1 MSTTKRILGDYNIET
16 IDSSGNA
23 ANEVIVTTETFRV
36 KGDLVVTGETSSVS
50 ETNLNVSNNT
60 IMLNEGETG
69 AGVTLGEAAVV
80 IDRGTL
86 NDGTSGYGA
95 GIRFNETTDLW
106 QLSVDGNAWTNI
118 QSSSGSGTGIENVVE
133 DTTPQ
138 LGGSL
143 DVNSQQIVS
152 TSNGDIVLAPDGTGT
167 VKVEGA
173 EIALDELGSD
183 PTAQAGYTLLYAKT
197 EGSGGTGLYF
207 QTGSSTND
215 ELVSKSKAIVY
226 GIIF

>member
-1 MSTTKRILGDYNIET
+1 MSTTDRILGDYNIET
-16 IDSSGNA
+16 IDEDGNT
-23 ANEVIVTTETFRV
+23 ANEVTVTTEVFRV
-36 KGDLVVTGETSSVS
+36 KGDLVVTGDSSVVS
-50 ETNLNVSNNT
+50 ETNLNISNNT

-80 IDRGTL
+80 VDRGTL

-95 GIRFNETTDLW
+95 GIRFNETSDQW
-106 QLSVDGNAWTNI
+106 EISVDGNAWTVI
-118 QSSSGSGTGIENVVE
+118 QSSSGSGTGLENVVE

-143 DVNSQQIVS
+143 DVNGQQIVS
-152 TSNGDIVLAPDGTGT
+152 VSDGDIVLAPNGTGT
-167 VKVEGA
+167 VKVESA
-173 EIALDELGSD
+173 ELALDRLTAD
-183 PTAQAGYTLLYAKT
+183 PTAQADYNLLYHKT

-207 QTGSSTND
+207 KTSSTAD

>member
-16 IDSSGNA
+16 IDSDGNPA
-23 ANEVIVTTETFRV
+23 GTTTVISETFRV

-50 ETNLNVSNNT
+50 ETNLNISNNT
-60 IMLNEGETG
+60 ILLNEGETG

-86 NDGTSGYGA
+86 NDGTSGFGA
-95 GIRFNETTDLW
+95 GIRFNETSDIW
-106 QLSVDGNAWTNI
+106 ELSVDGNAWTVI
-118 QSSSGSGTGIENVVE
+118 QSSSGSGTGLENVVE

-143 DVNSQQIVS
+143 DVNSQSIVS
-152 TSNGDIVLAPDGTGT
+152 VSNGDIVLAPDGTGT
-167 VKVEGA
+167 VKVESA
-173 EIALDELGSD
+173 EIALDRLTAD
-183 PTAQAGYTLLYAKT
+183 PTAQADYNLLYHKT

-207 QTGSSTND
+207 KTSSTSD

>member
-16 IDSSGNA
+16 IDSSGSA
-23 ANEVIVTTETFRV
+23 ANEVTVTTEVFRV

-95 GIRFNETTDLW
+95 GIRFNETTDAW
-106 QLSVDGNAWTNI
+106 QVSVDGSTWSNLGVT
-118 QSSSGSGTGIENVVE
+118 SGGGSALTDVVQ

-138 LGGSL
+138 LGGDL
-143 DVNSQQIVS
+143 DVNGQSIVS
-152 TSNGDIVLAPDGTGT
+152 AGGGDIIIAPDTGGDVYIDADLKLKLRT
-167 VKVEGA
+167 G
-173 EIALDELGSD
+173 D
-183 PTAQAGYTLLYAKT
+183 PTAEAGYNILYHKT
-197 EGSGGTGLYF
+197 EGSGGSGVYF
-207 QTGSSTND
+207 RTTSTND
-215 ELVSKSKAIVY
+215 ELVSKAKAIVY
-226 GIIF
+226 SIIF

>member
-16 IDSSGNA
+16 IDSSGSP
-23 ANEVIVTTETFRV
+23 ANEVTVTTEVFRV

-60 IMLNEGETG
+60 IMLNEGESGTG
-69 AGVTLGEAAVV
+69 ITLGEAAVV

-95 GIRFNETTDLW
+95 GIRFNETTDRW
-106 QLSVDGNAWTNI
+106 QVSVDGSTWADLGVT
-118 QSSSGSGTGIENVVE
+118 SGGGTALTDVVQ
-133 DTTPQ
+133 DLTPQ
-138 LGGSL
+138 LGGDL
-143 DVNSQQIVS
+143 DVNGQSIVS
-152 TSNGDIVLAPDGTGT
+152 AGGGDIIIAPSTGGDVYIDADLKLKLRT
-167 VKVEGA
+167 G
-173 EIALDELGSD
+173 D
-183 PTAQAGYTLLYAKT
+183 PTAEAGYNILYHKT
-197 EGSGGTGLYF
+197 EGSGGTGVYF
-207 QTGSSTND
+207 RTTTTND

>member
-1 MSTTKRILGDYNIET
+1 MSTTKRILGDYNINT
-16 IDSSGNA
+16 IDSSGSA
-23 ANEVIVTTETFRV
+23 AGEVTVTTDVFRV

-50 ETNLNVSNNT
+50 ETNLNISNNT
-60 IMLNEGETG
+60 IMLNEGESG

-95 GIRFNETTDLW
+95 GIRFNETTDVW
-106 QLSVDGNAWTNI
+106 ELSVDGNAWTVI
-118 QSSSGSGTGIENVVE
+118 QSSSGSGTGLENVVE

-143 DVNSQQIVS
+143 DVNGQSIVS
-152 TSNGDIVLAPDGTGT
+152 VSNGNITLAADGTG
-167 VKVEGA
+167 KVVHDSPMA
-173 EIALDELGSD
+173 IINQPSTPSA
-183 PTAQAGYTLLYAKT
+183 TAGYNTVYAAT
-197 EGSGGTGLYF
+197 PGSGGTGLYV
-207 QTGSSTND
+207 QNSTVND

>member
-1 MSTTKRILGDYNIET
+1 MSTTKRILGDYNINT
-16 IDSSGNA
+16 IDSSGSA
-23 ANEVIVTTETFRV
+23 AGEVTVTTEVFRV

-95 GIRFNETTDLW
+95 GIRFNETTDAW
-106 QLSVDGNAWTNI
+106 QLSVDGNVWSDIGFT
-118 QSSSGSGTGIENVVE
+118 SGGGGTALTDVVQ

-138 LGGSL
+138 LGGDL
-143 DVNSQQIVS
+143 DVNGQSIVS
-152 TSNGDIVLAPDGTGT
+152 VSGGDIVIAPDTGGDVYIDADLKLKLRT
-167 VKVEGA
+167 G
-173 EIALDELGSD
+173 D
-183 PTAQAGYTLLYAKT
+183 PTAEAGYNILYHKT
-197 EGSGGTGLYF
+197 EGSGGSGVYF
-207 QTGSSTND
+207 RTTSTND
-215 ELVSKSKAIVY
+215 ELVSKAKAIVY
-226 GIIF
+226 SIIF